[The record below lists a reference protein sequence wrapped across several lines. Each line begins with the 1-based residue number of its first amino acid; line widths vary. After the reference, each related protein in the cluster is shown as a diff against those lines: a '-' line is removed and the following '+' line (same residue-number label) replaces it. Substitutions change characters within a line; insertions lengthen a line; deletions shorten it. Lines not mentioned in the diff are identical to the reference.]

1 MTRPVQE
8 PTDARQFSHFGFR
21 TNQLERRPS
30 LTGARGRFTIKV
42 FSDTTVVTT
51 GDGKFIFGIPEDLD
65 GADLVQVGAYVTTVS
80 SSGLVTV
87 QIRNFSQSADMLS
100 TRITID
106 ASERDSKTAATPA
119 VIDLA
124 NDDVVW
130 ANQIAID
137 VDTAGTGAMGLGV
150 HLSFG

>member
-1 MTRPVQE
+1 MTVPVQE
-8 PTDARQFSHFGFR
+8 PTTERRLTRFDYR
-21 TNQLERRPS
+21 TGQLERRPGEGG
-30 LTGARGRFTIKV
+30 TGRFTIKV

-51 GDGKFIFGIPEDLD
+51 GNGKFIFGIPEDLD
-65 GADLVQVGAYVTTVS
+65 GTDLIQVGAYVTTVS